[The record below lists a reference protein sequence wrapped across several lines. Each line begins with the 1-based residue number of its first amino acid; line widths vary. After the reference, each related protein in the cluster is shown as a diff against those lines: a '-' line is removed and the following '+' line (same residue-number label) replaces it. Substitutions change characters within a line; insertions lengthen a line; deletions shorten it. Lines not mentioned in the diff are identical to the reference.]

1 MTTTINH
8 DVRSSL
14 GLSLTEYA
22 ILDYCAQ
29 RAPLML
35 GTGINIVS
43 ESLGLSKAQCTEAMK
58 RLATV
63 TPSLLEKKEN
73 GYYYP
78 TKEWY
83 MAHWE
88 KASAVQT
95 SAHQM
100 AADVI
105 AKFNELNGTRYSA
118 HTYQDAIASVLKAS
132 PKLTLDHFTS
142 VIMHKAMTWGKD
154 EKMEMY
160 NRPATIFSRKFLV
173 YLDEANIYWLNK
185 AKDANNNEL
194 V

>member
-1 MTTTINH
+1 
-8 DVRSSL
+8 
-14 GLSLTEYA
+14 
-22 ILDYCAQ
+22 
-29 RAPLML
+29 ML

-43 ESLGLSKAQCTEAMK
+43 ETLGISKAQVTEAMK
-58 RLATV
+58 GLATV

-78 TKEWY
+78 TKDWY

-95 SAHQM
+95 NAHQM

-105 AKFNELNGTRYSA
+105 AKFNEVNGTRYSA
-118 HTYQDAIASVLKAS
+118 HTYQDAIGSIVKNN
-132 PKLTLDHFTS
+132 PKLTLDHFAS
-142 VIMHKAMTWGKD
+142 VIMHKSATWGKD

-160 NRPATIFSRKFLV
+160 NRPATIFSKKFLV

-185 AKDANNNEL
+185 AKDANSNEL

>member
-1 MTTTINH
+1 
-8 DVRSSL
+8 
-14 GLSLTEYA
+14 
-22 ILDYCAQ
+22 
-29 RAPLML
+29 ML

-43 ESLGLSKAQCTEAMK
+43 ETLGLSKAQATEAMK
-58 RLATV
+58 MLATV

-78 TKEWY
+78 TKDWY

-95 SAHQM
+95 NAHQM

-105 AKFNELNGTRYSA
+105 AKFNELNSTRYSA
-118 HTYQDAIASVLKAS
+118 HTYQDAIASILKGN

-142 VIMHKAMTWGKD
+142 VMMHKAMTWGKD

-160 NRPATIFSRKFLV
+160 NRPATIFSKKFLV

-185 AKDANNNEL
+185 AKDANSNEL